1 MGQRSMLCT
10 NQMIGFEPD
19 QQGQNYL
26 HPEPCILLG
35 ANENFA
41 QPNIRTMVSSSG
53 NTANLDIQYLV
64 EPYDN
69 AMIYGMTQYNGIQHP
84 HNLDLGVAPASNF
97 YYSYMTP
104 SSGSGALPMQR
115 SHGASSQ
122 LPSAGNYGV
131 IGVSADEHGRNSL
144 FMDDVRGPFKRKYAE
159 GIAGSF
165 QHNNASSSSSSSVV
179 PSSTR
184 HPDGVAVIDAAS
196 FAPPQYRGV
205 ATPSVMEIGPQTN
218 LRNRSGATGMDSLM
232 VHDHNHLI
240 QANYMGQHFQPAGNL
255 WLDQQLSSNSGDGG
269 TSAWN
274 QAPAMPYMHGSNVNG
289 GSMEARS
296 MGVQRYHETAS
307 NRSPPSFQHP
317 PPINHRHHS
326 HHHPSPPM
334 QGVRGPNVNFH
345 PPVAAPSYRVSTNSS
360 RSTPTPAQNSF
371 ETGLRHPGSA
381 APTGLRIY
389 RPNRGVVPEA
399 TLRHRNLPHL
409 RVLQADETAILEM
422 PEFYQVGNLIDHHR
436 EMRLDIEHMS
446 YEELLA
452 LGERIGNVSTGLSE
466 QAITNQLKT
475 KTYLLSAP
483 IINLEEA
490 ACMDQ
495 EADSCIIC
503 QDDYKNQEKIGILD
517 CGHEYHAN
525 CLKKWLLVKNVCP
538 ICKSEAL
545 NTGGKDL

>member
-1 MGQRSMLCT
+1 MGHRSTLA
-10 NQMIGFEPD
+10 D

-26 HPEPCILLG
+26 HSEPCIVLG
-35 ANENFA
+35 ANENFG

-53 NTANLDIQYLV
+53 NTTNLDVQYIG
-64 EPYDN
+64 EHYDN
-69 AMIYGMTQYNGIQHP
+69 PMIYGMTQYNGIQHH

-104 SSGSGALPMQR
+104 SSGSGSLPVPR
-115 SHGASSQ
+115 SHGASGQ
-122 LPSAGNYGV
+122 LSSASNYGV
-131 IGVSADEHGRNSL
+131 IGVSADELGRNIH
-144 FMDDVRGPFKRKYAE
+144 FMDDGRGPFKRKYAE

-165 QHNNASSSSSSSVV
+165 QHNNASTGSSSSVA
-179 PSSTR
+179 PSNIR
-184 HPDGVAVIDAAS
+184 HPDGVAVMDAAS
-196 FAPPQYRGV
+196 FALPQYRGV
-205 ATPSVMEIGPQTN
+205 ATTPSLMEIGPQN
-218 LRNRSGATGMDSLM
+218 SLRNRPGASGMDSLL
-232 VHDHNHLI
+232 VNDHNHLI
-240 QANYMGQHFQPAGNL
+240 QGNYMGQHFQPAGTL

-307 NRSPPSFQHP
+307 NRSSPSFQHP

-334 QGVRGPNVNFH
+334 QAVRSPNINFH
-345 PPVAAPSYRVSTNSS
+345 PQVAAPSYRVSTNSS
-360 RSTPTPAQNSF
+360 RSTPTPALNSF
-371 ETGLRHPGSA
+371 EMGHRHPGSA

-389 RPNRGVVPEA
+389 RPHRGVAPEA
-399 TLRHRNLPHL
+399 TLRHRNLPQL

-422 PEFYQVGNLIDHHR
+422 PEFYQMGNLIDHHR
-436 EMRLDIEHMS
+436 EMRLDIEHFS

-452 LGERIGNVSTGLSE
+452 LGERIGNVSVGLSE
-466 QAITNQLKT
+466 ETITRQLKT
-475 KTYLLSAP
+475 KTYLLSSP
-483 IINLEEA
+483 NINLEEA
-490 ACMDQ
+490 ASADQ

-503 QDDYKNQEKIGILD
+503 QDDYKSQEKIGILD

-525 CLKKWLLVKNVCP
+525 CLQKWLLVKNVCP

-545 NTGGKDL
+545 TTGGKHV